1 MKVAG
6 FLSDDANAV
15 PQTRTAVLSM
25 GSVSPKERIHFQQ
38 VPHVDT

>member
-6 FLSDDANAV
+6 FLSDDANTV
-15 PQTRTAVLSM
+15 HQTRTAVLSM
-25 GSVSPKERIHFQQ
+25 GSVSPKECIHFQQ